1 MSLYEGAETKVIVGS
16 GLSEEFFV
24 KVGVHQGSVLSP
36 LLFAMVI
43 DEVTE
48 NARKGWMKQILYADD
63 LVLMGETMEE
73 LRENFDEWR
82 EAFESKGM
90 RVNLGKA
97 KLMVSGMEEEA
108 FDSKIDPC
116 GVCGTRV
123 MSNSVLCRACGK
135 WVHARCTEK
144 KKVSVYV
151 NKNFVCKK
159 CRSVVNNFK
168 GSADEKLCDGV
179 ETVSKFTYLGDRLN
193 ATGGCETAVTAR
205 SRIGWMKLRKCSE
218 ILKGRRFSLKMK
230 GKIYK
235 SCVRSAMLYGS
246 EAWCLR
252 EKEMAI
258 LRRTERAMI
267 RAMCGVKLLDRRNS
281 EELMDMLGIKESLD
295 RMAKASSIRWYGHV
309 LRKEDEN
316 VIVKALKF
324 EVSGS
329 RGRGRPKQTWKK
341 QVENEMKKNGLGKE
355 DACDRTKW
363 RGIVKTMTIQNP
375 ANSVDGENTGSNM

>member
-1 MSLYEGAETKVIVGS
+1 MQTIWSKWGKL
-16 GLSEEFFV
+16 
-24 KVGVHQGSVLSP
+24 
-36 LLFAMVI
+36 
-43 DEVTE
+43 
-48 NARKGWMKQILYADD
+48 
-63 LVLMGETMEE
+63 
-73 LRENFDEWR
+73 WR

-90 RVNLGKA
+90 RANLGKT

-108 FDSKIDPC
+108 FDSNIDPY

-123 MSNSVLCRACGK
+123 KSNSVLCTACCK
-135 WVHARCTEK
+135 WVYARCMDK
-144 KKVSVYV
+144 KKVLVYV

-159 CRSVVNNFK
+159 CRSVVKNFK
-168 GSADEKLCDGV
+168 GSTDEKLCDGV

-193 ATGGCETAVTAR
+193 ATGGCKTAVTAR
-205 SRIGWMKLRKCSE
+205 SWIGWMKFRECSE
-218 ILKGRRFSLKMK
+218 ILKGRRFSLKIK

-235 SCVRSAMLYGS
+235 SCIRSAMLYGS

-252 EKEMAI
+252 ENGMAI
-258 LRRTERAMI
+258 LRKTERAMI
-267 RAMCGVKLLDRRNS
+267 RAMCGVKLLDRRNC

-295 RMAKASSIRWYGHV
+295 KMAIASSIWWYGHV

-341 QVENEMKKNGLGKE
+341 QVENEMKKNGLVKE
-355 DACDRTKW
+355 DAYD
-363 RGIVKTMTIQNP
+363 
-375 ANSVDGENTGSNM
+375 